1 MRSDGAWRF
10 MYVVLAIGHVR
21 EWDLVELGFF
31 LEGIHAI
38 GNVRKFSRVQS
49 MSVMYEQNLFFL
61 F

>member
-1 MRSDGAWRF
+1 